1 MCVFRLAPC
10 HLVYARHEMADVDAG
25 TKILRARVLTIPAD
39 LKALFSIVDD
49 GDLSDELRQLAAG
62 AIFYNL
68 NPANLIPAKEGAL
81 GLADDA
87 IAIRCALDEVR
98 RTAPEQAKK
107 YAATAPET
115 WEGLENEIALLS
127 AMLGDLWAPLADAW
141 RKVGM
146 SEWRGKKAKDCVA
159 DADDSAWLYAAVEE
173 ALSLRDVDDAE
184 VVREVRKE
192 PLLAKL
198 TQRLAVRKK

>member
-1 MCVFRLAPC
+1 
-10 HLVYARHEMADVDAG
+10 MAEVDAA
-25 TKILRARVLTIPAD
+25 IQVLRARVLTIPAD
-39 LKALFSIVDD
+39 LKALFAIVDD
-49 GDLSDELRQLAAG
+49 GDLSDELRGLAAG

-87 IAIRCALDEVR
+87 IAIRCVLDEVR
-98 RTAPEQAKK
+98 RTVPEQAKK
-107 YAATAPET
+107 YATAAPET
-115 WEGLENEIALLS
+115 WEGLENEIALL
-127 AMLGDLWAPLADAW
+127 AALLGDLWTPLHEAW
-141 RKVGM
+141 RKIGM
-146 SEWRGKKAKDCVA
+146 SEWRGKKAADCVA
-159 DADDSAWLYAAVEE
+159 EADDSAWLYAAVEE

-198 TQRLAVRKK
+198 TQRLGTRKK